1 MSINYLKKFCYT
13 GNTHYLKYIN
23 KSTELFMIPAAK
35 VALEEHFPNSYYYNR
50 AISIIDTFTP
60 VPPLLKCVS
69 LTGPSNI
76 GNTCYMDSVLFAM
89 FAIPNIVL
97 NNLTVNSTFKI
108 RYTEDICGKNINQDL
123 IIRTD
128 INNSI
133 KKLVKSM
140 HTKNISSQISCY
152 NLKQKIKKCKRL
164 LVYYG
169 DAQQD
174 AGEFLTH
181 IIDIYDDINV
191 AEKATTTYVT
201 NNITEYNTDNMKI
214 IGTVTD
220 KKASIIKFVDA
231 ITLSFYGK
239 NVDIRTFLSS
249 TEDSGVFTKD
259 NLYYDE
265 NRDSYIRRIA
275 KESIVST
282 PYLIFNI
289 QRLNPIDGKKSKI
302 KIYPS
307 EIITLPISGQRF
319 SLSAIVVHLGGS
331 SGGHYIAYIRC
342 ENKWLLYDD
351 MEDGIE
357 EIGTFKNLVNQKIT
371 LTSGTLYFYTP
382 FPIYEN

>member
-1 MSINYLKKFCYT
+1 
-13 GNTHYLKYIN
+13 
-23 KSTELFMIPAAK
+23 MIPAAK

-239 NVDIRTFLSS
+239 NVDIGTFLSS